1 MNTPPNPTQHFEPN
15 LLQYGT
21 SIGEPSSAQQEDKG
35 QVSHISEHYL
45 VILMILRSAGGTG

>member
-45 VILMILRSAGGTG
+45 VIL